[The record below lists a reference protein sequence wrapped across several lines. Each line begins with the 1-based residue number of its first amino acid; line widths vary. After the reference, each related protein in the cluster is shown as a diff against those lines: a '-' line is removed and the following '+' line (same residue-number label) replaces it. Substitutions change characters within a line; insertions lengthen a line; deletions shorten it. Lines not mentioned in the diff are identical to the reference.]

1 MKGANSSTAIG
12 LGVPSGAC
20 SQTFTAVPAD
30 DSCATMGWQVSVWL
44 STSIF
49 QLQRCM

>member
-1 MKGANSSTAIG
+1 MKGANSSTAMG
-12 LGVPSGAC
+12 LGVPSGAF
-20 SQTFTAVPAD
+20 SQTLTAVPAE

-49 QLQRCM
+49 QLQRCI

>member
-1 MKGANSSTAIG
+1 MNGANSSTAMG
-12 LGVPSGAC
+12 LGVPGAA
-20 SQTFTAVPAD
+20 SFHTRTAVPAD

-49 QLQRCM
+49 QLQWCR

>member
-1 MKGANSSTAIG
+1 MG
-12 LGVPSGAC
+12 LGVPSGAAFH
-20 SQTFTAVPAD
+20 TLTAVPAE

-44 STSIF
+44 STNIF